1 MNHMRINKIKRKY
14 VTAYDRPADKEL
26 FYDPG
31 NQKDKH
37 YARNRE
43 NHFS

>member
-1 MNHMRINKIKRKY
+1 MNHMRINHIKWKY
-14 VTAYDRPADKEL
+14 DTAYDRPADKEL
-26 FYDPG
+26 YDPG

-37 YARNRE
+37 DTRNRE

>member
-1 MNHMRINKIKRKY
+1 MNHMRINQIKRKHD
-14 VTAYDRPADKEL
+14 TAYDRPADKE

-31 NQKDKH
+31 NQKDKQGT
-37 YARNRE
+37 RNRE